1 MGARTG
7 VEVAAL
13 RALMGL
19 PEPVQRVLAG
29 PRLERDGQVL
39 AADLQLMLRIQRL
52 VREPAIETLEVELGR
67 QAAVRQTGLTGGR
80 QPIGSVREVNVA
92 GLLGR
97 LYTPSAAGAP
107 VATPGPLLLFF
118 HGGGFFFGD
127 LETHDATCRFL
138 AERAGVRVLAVDY
151 RLSPEHPFP
160 AAHDDAL
167 AAYHWVLEHA
177 GSLGADPSRI
187 AVGGDSAG
195 GNLSATVA
203 IDAARAGLPL
213 AWQLLVYPATDV
225 AGETES
231 KRMFGSGLFLTQE
244 FMDLA
249 VASYTPDAATRTDPR
264 VAPLR
269 AELPA
274 GLAPAY
280 VVTAGFDPLR
290 DEGEAYAAKLADAG
304 VEVELRRFPDQIHGF
319 LNIVGAGRTSRAACA
334 EIADKLRAVMN
345 PTG

>member
-1 MGARTG
+1 MSAKTV

-13 RALMGL
+13 RALLGL
-19 PEPVQRVLAG
+19 PAPVQRVLAG
-29 PRLERDGQVL
+29 RPLRRDGQTL
-39 AADLQLMLRIQRL
+39 AVDLQLMLRIQRL

-67 QAAVRQTGLTGGR
+67 QAAIRQTGLTAGR
-80 QPIGSVREVNVA
+80 QPVGSVRDVNA
-92 GLLGR
+92 GGLLAR
-97 LYTPSAAGAP
+97 LYTPSSRSGP

-127 LETHDATCRFL
+127 LETHDATCRVL
-138 AERAGVRVLAVDY
+138 SERGGVRVLAVDY

-167 AAYHWVLEHA
+167 AAYRWVLDHA
-177 GSLGADPSRI
+177 SELGADPARI

-195 GNLSATVA
+195 GNLSAAVA
-203 IDAARAGLPL
+203 IEAARAGLPL
-213 AWQLLVYPATDV
+213 SWQLLVYPVTDV
-225 AGETES
+225 TTETES

-249 VASYTPDAATRTDPR
+249 VDSYTPDAATRTDPR

-269 AELPA
+269 AELPE

-290 DEGEAYAAKLADAG
+290 DEGEAYAAKLAAAG

-319 LNIVGAGRTSRAACA
+319 LNIVGAGRTSRAAVA
-334 EIADKLRAVMN
+334 AIADQVRARL
-345 PTG
+345 T